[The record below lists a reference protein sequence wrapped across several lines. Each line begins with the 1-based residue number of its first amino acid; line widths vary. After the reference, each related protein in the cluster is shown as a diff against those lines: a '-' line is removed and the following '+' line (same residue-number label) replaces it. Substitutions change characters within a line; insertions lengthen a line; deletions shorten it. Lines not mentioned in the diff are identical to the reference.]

1 MNCNEFHSDKPY
13 TKYLT
18 SQRIKTTPAYLA
30 KASMTKEGMFCDTD
44 TRGQCYKTFFP
55 SSPMTRSNKLECL

>member
-1 MNCNEFHSDKPY
+1 MNCNVLHSGRPY
-13 TKYLT
+13 SKYLT

-44 TRGQCYKTFFP
+44 TRGHWYKTFLI
-55 SSPMTRSNKLECL
+55 RHQ